1 MQYEYKNIRELF
13 HLDQPSPLPDEQI
26 EQIRKQFGSI
36 PEALENYYR
45 LCGGCTEMNGTQD
58 FLVTPDG
65 RYGHYFL
72 EKFGYPD
79 YCVFYVENQCV
90 SEWAIKKADLNQ
102 ENPPVYESYDNGE
115 TWLKTTDSVSQF
127 LISEA
132 YMQAVFSYEY
142 SSEEFYEIT
151 PEQIQILAEKFP
163 RTDADS
169 DLYHGVQFFQ
179 PYPDAIIMILYNN
192 GEVFDLLYSSESEE
206 HFEELDQMIS
216 EILELETEED

>member
-26 EQIRKQFGSI
+26 KQIRMHFGSI

-72 EKFGYPD
+72 EKFSCSD
-79 YCVFYVENQCV
+79 YCVYYTENQCV
-90 SEWAIKKADLNQ
+90 SEWAFKKSDSNQ

-127 LISEA
+127 LISQA

-163 RTDADS
+163 RTEADS

-179 PYPDAIIMILYNN
+179 PYPDTIIMILYNN
-192 GEVFDLLYSSESEE
+192 QEYSDLIYSSESEE
-206 HFEELDQMIS
+206 HFEEIDQIIS
-216 EILELETEED
+216 EILDFEQEE